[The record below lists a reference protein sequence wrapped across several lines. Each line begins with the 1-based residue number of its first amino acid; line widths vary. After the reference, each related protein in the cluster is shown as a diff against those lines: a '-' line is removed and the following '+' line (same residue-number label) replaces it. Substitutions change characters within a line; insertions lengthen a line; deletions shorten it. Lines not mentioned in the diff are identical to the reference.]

1 MKVSAT
7 MFNCSPNTQQQD
19 PTYGMPLLPGYDT
32 DAAGNG
38 YTDGTGDY
46 AEVPSG
52 RAYQDC
58 VGNGLGALKDQL
70 PKVPVD
76 VYQKSGPI
84 FVGGHLGGILRFG
97 GAPQNVGVQLDR
109 NVMVMLRKQSVVFE
123 PSLGFVYGM

>member
-1 MKVSAT
+1 
-7 MFNCSPNTQQQD
+7 FNCSPNTQAQD
-19 PTYGMPLLPGYDT
+19 ATYGTPQLEGYTGPPDEP
-32 DAAGNG
+32 ANG

-46 AEVPSG
+46 ANVPAG

-58 VGNGLGALKDQL
+58 VGNGLGPLKESL

-97 GAPQNVGVQLDR
+97 GAPKNMGVQL
-109 NVMVMLRKQSVVFE
+109 NLNIMAMLPKQSLVIE
-123 PSLGFVYGM
+123 PSLGFVYGL